1 MIDFGKGP
9 TLKEACPWLREEA
22 ARKRLIL
29 AVVER
34 NSVIE
39 GLAPLDDETRT
50 RLLGEAVPTHPEPPP
65 RLDDSHLPSGRNPS

>member
-9 TLKEACPWLREEA
+9 TLREACPWLRDEA

-29 AVVER
+29 DVVER

-39 GLAPLDDETRT
+39 GLPPLDDETRA
-50 RLLGEAVPTHPEPPP
+50 RLLGEAA
-65 RLDDSHLPSGRNPS
+65 PSRPDRNP